1 MLNWLRIQSKV
12 LNETRI
18 FRLLQVHDRS
28 PHTHK
33 EHQFFVIDSLHW
45 VNLVPVTE
53 QGEIVMVRQ
62 YRHGS
67 QRVTLEIPGGMIDAG
82 ECPTDA
88 AKRECLEETGYIV
101 DTVSSL
107 GVLNPNPALFDTTLF
122 TFVGRVVGTEAKVHV
137 SETENTEVELVT
149 IPQIKRY
156 LLDGTIDHAL
166 VCTTLWRFLDQW
178 DSGSLLSG

>member
-1 MLNWLRIQSKV
+1 
-12 LNETRI
+12 
-18 FRLLQVHDRS
+18 
-28 PHTHK
+28 
-33 EHQFFVIDSLHW
+33 
-45 VNLVPVTE
+45 
-53 QGEIVMVRQ
+53 MVRQ

-82 ECPTDA
+82 ECPNDA

-107 GVLNPNPALFDTTLF
+107 GALNPNPALFDTTLF
-122 TFVGRVVGTEAKVHV
+122 TFVGRVVAMEDKIHV
-137 SETENTEVELVT
+137 SETENTQVELVN

-178 DSGSLLSG
+178 DSGSLLSD